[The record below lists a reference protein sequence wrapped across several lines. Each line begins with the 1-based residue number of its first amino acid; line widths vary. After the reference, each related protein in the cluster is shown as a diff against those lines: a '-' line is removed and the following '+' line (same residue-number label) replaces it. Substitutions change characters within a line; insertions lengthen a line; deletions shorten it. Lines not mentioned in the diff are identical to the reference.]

1 MPEAAAA
8 AGPILAG
15 GGAAV
20 GIAEYG
26 THLLAAASVEMQG
39 IAASLSDGDT
49 GTAGAK

>member
-8 AGPILAG
+8 AALILAG

-26 THLLAAASVEMQG
+26 THLLAAASVEMAG
-39 IAASLSDGDT
+39 YSSIIISWGHGDSR
-49 GTAGAK
+49 GN